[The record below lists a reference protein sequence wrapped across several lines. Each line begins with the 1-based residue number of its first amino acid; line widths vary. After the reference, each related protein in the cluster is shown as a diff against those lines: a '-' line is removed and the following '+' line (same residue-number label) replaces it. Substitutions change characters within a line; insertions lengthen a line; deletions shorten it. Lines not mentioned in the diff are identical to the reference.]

1 MKWYVKLSILLIS
14 LISIV
19 IITLLN
25 TKVSFA
31 LNGENVLSINYGE
44 DYIEDGFTA
53 NILNHDLN
61 DKVEVTTNLDVS
73 RLGEYNIN
81 YNLKYLNKDY
91 NLVRKVMIIDNE
103 KPMIKLN
110 GEKEI
115 TLYVNDVYK
124 ELGVTAI
131 DNYDGDISNKV
142 VITGNVDTS
151 KVGEYNLVYS
161 VVDSSGNM
169 SSTSRNVN
177 VINRVV
183 NTFVTNEGYNDNNNE
198 IVKYINDKGYNVSIG
213 YYNLVNGNSFYY
225 KENKIYY
232 GASLI
237 KSLVS
242 IYMYENNLVND
253 SNRYDMEKM
262 ISVSNNES
270 YFNLLYSVG
279 IDNLRNYGY
288 SLGTKYTLS
297 GPDDFGMTN
306 VMDQMVIFKKLYSM
320 IKDNKYNEMKSYFIN
335 DYFNSLKIND
345 NVVMHKYGYWD
356 SIYHDCGII
365 LDSTPYILIVLTTHG
380 LDNYQSI
387 VNDISNLMYNYHI
400 NNL

>member
-14 LISIV
+14 LITSFIL
-19 IITLLN
+19 ILN
-25 TKVSFA
+25 KVKVSFA
-31 LNGENVLSINYGE
+31 LNGEDTLLINYGQL
-44 DYIEDGFTA
+44 YIESGFEA
-53 NILNHDLN
+53 NVFNHNLS
-61 DKVEVTTNLDVS
+61 DKVEVTTDLDVS
-73 RLGEYNIN
+73 VLGEYNIN
-81 YNLKYLNKDY
+81 YNLNYLNKEY
-91 NLVRKVMIIDNE
+91 NLVRKVKVVDNE
-103 KPMIKLN
+103 KPMITLN
-110 GEKEI
+110 GEKDI

-142 VITGNVDTS
+142 IIIGNVDTS

-183 NTFVTNEGYNDNNNE
+183 NTFVTNEGYNDNDNE

-237 KSLVS
+237 KSLLS

-262 ISVSNNES
+262 ISVSNNDS

-279 IDNLRNYGY
+279 MDSLRNYGY

-320 IKDNKYNEMKSYFIN
+320 VKDNKYNEMKSYFVN

-365 LDSTPYILIVLTTHG
+365 FDKEPYILIVLTTHG
-380 LDNYQSI
+380 FDNYQSI

>member
-14 LISIV
+14 LITSFIL
-19 IITLLN
+19 ILN
-25 TKVSFA
+25 KVKVSFA
-31 LNGENVLSINYGE
+31 LNGEDTLLINYGQL
-44 DYIEDGFTA
+44 YIESGFEA
-53 NILNHDLN
+53 NVFNHNLN
-61 DKVEVTTNLDVS
+61 DKVEVTTDLNVS
-73 RLGEYNIN
+73 VLGEYNIN
-81 YNLKYLNKDY
+81 YNLSYLDKEY
-91 NLVRKVMIIDNE
+91 NLVRKVKVVDNE
-103 KPMIKLN
+103 KPMITLN
-110 GEKEI
+110 GEKDI

-142 VITGNVDTS
+142 IITGNVDTS

-183 NTFVTNEGYNDNNNE
+183 NTFVTNEGYNDNDNE

-237 KSLVS
+237 KSLLS

-262 ISVSNNES
+262 ISVSNNDS

-279 IDNLRNYGY
+279 MDSLRNYGY

-320 IKDNKYNEMKSYFIN
+320 VKDDNYNEMKSYFIN

-365 LDSTPYILIVLTTHG
+365 FDKEPYILIVLTTHG
-380 LDNYQSI
+380 FDNYQSI

>member
-14 LISIV
+14 LITSFIL
-19 IITLLN
+19 ILN
-25 TKVSFA
+25 KVKVSFA
-31 LNGENVLSINYGE
+31 LNGEDTLLINYGQL
-44 DYIEDGFTA
+44 YIESGFEA
-53 NILNHDLN
+53 NVFNHNLS
-61 DKVEVTTNLDVS
+61 DKVEVTTDLDVS
-73 RLGEYNIN
+73 VLGEYNIN
-81 YNLKYLNKDY
+81 YNLNYLNKEY
-91 NLVRKVMIIDNE
+91 NLVRKVKVVDNE
-103 KPMIKLN
+103 KPMITLN
-110 GEKEI
+110 GEKDI

-142 VITGNVDTS
+142 IITGNVDTS

-183 NTFVTNEGYNDNNNE
+183 NTFVTNEGYNDNDNE

-237 KSLVS
+237 KSLLS

-262 ISVSNNES
+262 ISVSNNDS

-279 IDNLRNYGY
+279 MDSLRNYGY

-320 IKDNKYNEMKSYFIN
+320 VKDDNYNEMKSYFIN

-365 LDSTPYILIVLTTHG
+365 FDKEPYILIVLTTHG
-380 LDNYQSI
+380 FDNYQSI

>member
-14 LISIV
+14 LILIV

-31 LNGENVLSINYGE
+31 LNGDDTLLINYGQLYVE
-44 DYIEDGFTA
+44 SGFKA
-53 NILNHDLN
+53 NVFNHNLS
-61 DKVEVTTNLDVS
+61 DKVEVTTDLDVS
-73 RLGEYNIN
+73 VLGEYNIN
-81 YNLKYLNKDY
+81 YNLSYLNKEY
-91 NLVRKVMIIDNE
+91 NLVRKVKVIDNE
-103 KPMIKLN
+103 KPMITLN
-110 GEKEI
+110 GEKDI

-124 ELGVTAI
+124 ELGVTII

-151 KVGEYNLVYS
+151 KIGEYNLVYS

-262 ISVSNNES
+262 ISVSNNDS

-320 IKDNKYNEMKSYFIN
+320 VKDNKYNELKSYFIN

-365 LDSTPYILIVLTTHG
+365 FDKEPYILIVLTTHG
-380 LDNYQSI
+380 LDNYQDI

>member
-1 MKWYVKLSILLIS
+1 MKWYIKLSILFVS
-14 LISIV
+14 LILGFIL
-19 IITLLN
+19 IIMN
-25 TKVSFA
+25 SRVSFA

-115 TLYVNDVYK
+115 TLYVNDEYK

-131 DNYDGDISNKV
+131 DNYDGDISDKV
-142 VITGNVDTS
+142 VITGKVDTS
-151 KVGEYNLVYS
+151 NAGVYNLIYS
-161 VVDSSGNM
+161 VTDSSFNT
-169 SSTSRNVN
+169 SITSRNVK
-177 VINRVV
+177 VIDKVISTYV
-183 NTFVTNEGYNDNNNE
+183 SNEGYDDEDNY
-198 IVKYINDKGYNVSIG
+198 IVKYIKDKGYNVSIG

-225 KENKIYY
+225 KENKVYY

-262 ISVSNNES
+262 ISVSNNDS

-297 GPDDFGMTN
+297 GPDNFGMTN
-306 VMDQMVIFKKLYSM
+306 VMDQMVVFKKLYSM

-335 DYFNSLKIND
+335 DYFNYLKVND

-356 SIYHDCGII
+356 TIYHDCGII
-365 LDSTPYILIVLTTHG
+365 FDKEPYILIVLTTHG

-387 VNDISNLMYNYHI
+387 VNDISNLMYNYHL

>member
-14 LISIV
+14 LILII
-19 IITLLN
+19 IITLFN
-25 TKVSFA
+25 TNIIFA
-31 LNGENVLSINYGE
+31 LNGEDTLLINYGQLYVE
-44 DYIEDGFTA
+44 SGFEA
-53 NILNHDLN
+53 NVFNHNLS
-61 DKVEVTTNLDVS
+61 DKVEVTTDLNVS
-73 RLGEYNIN
+73 VLGEYNIN
-81 YNLKYLNKDY
+81 YNLNYLNKEY
-91 NLVRKVMIIDNE
+91 NLVRKIKVIDNE
-103 KPMIKLN
+103 KPMITLN
-110 GEKEI
+110 GEKDI
-115 TLYVNDVYK
+115 TLYVNDEYK

-142 VITGNVDTS
+142 IITGNVDTS

-169 SSTSRNVN
+169 SSTSRNVK

-183 NTFVTNEGYNDNNNE
+183 NTFVTDEGYNDNNNE

-237 KSLVS
+237 KSLLS

-262 ISVSNNES
+262 ISVSNNDS

-320 IKDNKYNEMKSYFIN
+320 VKDNKYNEMKSYFIN

-356 SIYHDCGII
+356 GIYHDCGII
-365 LDSTPYILIVLTTHG
+365 FDREPYILIVLTTHG
-380 LDNYQSI
+380 LDNYRDI
-387 VNDISNLMYNYHI
+387 VNDISNSMYNYHI

>member
-14 LISIV
+14 LIL
-19 IITLLN
+19 IIIIALFN

-31 LNGENVLSINYGE
+31 LNGEDTLLINYGQLYVE
-44 DYIEDGFTA
+44 SGFEA
-53 NILNHDLN
+53 NVFNHNLS
-61 DKVEVTTNLDVS
+61 DKVEVTTDLDVS
-73 RLGEYNIN
+73 VLGEYNIN
-81 YNLKYLNKDY
+81 YNLNYFNKEY
-91 NLVRKVMIIDNE
+91 NLVRKVKVVDNE
-103 KPMIKLN
+103 KPMITLN
-110 GEKEI
+110 GEKDI
-115 TLYVNDVYK
+115 ILYVNDVYK
-124 ELGVTAI
+124 EPGVTVI

-142 VITGNVDTS
+142 VIIGNVDTS

-169 SSTSRNVN
+169 SSTSRNVK

-237 KSLVS
+237 KSLLS

-262 ISVSNNES
+262 ISVSNNDS

-279 IDNLRNYGY
+279 MDNLINYGY

-297 GPDDFGMTN
+297 GSDDFGMTN
-306 VMDQMVIFKKLYSM
+306 VIDQMVIFKKLYSM
-320 IKDNKYNEMKSYFIN
+320 VKDNKYNEMKSYFIN

-365 LDSTPYILIVLTTHG
+365 FDKEPYILIVLTTLG

-387 VNDISNLMYNYHI
+387 VNDISNLIYNYHM

>member
-1 MKWYVKLSILLIS
+1 MKKIIVFLLILLP
-14 LISIV
+14 
-19 IITLLN
+19 
-25 TKVSFA
+25 
-31 LNGENVLSINYGE
+31 
-44 DYIEDGFTA
+44 FT
-53 NILNHDLN
+53 
-61 DKVEVTTNLDVS
+61 
-73 RLGEYNIN
+73 
-81 YNLKYLNKDY
+81 
-91 NLVRKVMIIDNE
+91 
-103 KPMIKLN
+103 
-110 GEKEI
+110 
-115 TLYVNDVYK
+115 
-124 ELGVTAI
+124 
-131 DNYDGDISNKV
+131 
-142 VITGNVDTS
+142 VDA
-151 KVGEYNLVYS
+151 K
-161 VVDSSGNM
+161 
-169 SSTSRNVN
+169 
-177 VINRVV
+177 
-183 NTFVTNEGYNDNNNE
+183 

-237 KSLVS
+237 KSLLS

-262 ISVSNNES
+262 ISVSNNDS

-279 IDNLRNYGY
+279 MDNLINYGY

-306 VMDQMVIFKKLYSM
+306 VIDQMVIFKKLYSM
-320 IKDNKYNEMKSYFIN
+320 VKDNKYNEMKSYFIN

-365 LDSTPYILIVLTTHG
+365 FDKEPYILIVLTTHG

-387 VNDISNLMYNYHI
+387 VNDISNLIYNYHM

>member
-1 MKWYVKLSILLIS
+1 MKWYVKLSILFVS
-14 LISIV
+14 LILGFILILMNS
-19 IITLLN
+19 
-25 TKVSFA
+25 KVSFA
-31 LNGENVLSINYGE
+31 LNGDDTLLINYGQLYVE
-44 DYIEDGFTA
+44 SGFKA
-53 NILNHDLN
+53 NVFNHNLS
-61 DKVEVTTNLDVS
+61 DKVEVTTDLDVS
-73 RLGEYNIN
+73 KIGEYNIN

-103 KPMIKLN
+103 KPMITLN

-131 DNYDGDISNKV
+131 DNYDGDISDKV
-142 VITGNVDTS
+142 VITGKVDTS
-151 KVGEYNLVYS
+151 NAGVYNLIYS
-161 VVDSSGNM
+161 VTDSSGNM

-262 ISVSNNES
+262 ISVSNNDS

-297 GPDDFGMTN
+297 GPDNFGMTN
-306 VMDQMVIFKKLYSM
+306 VMDQMVVFKKLYSM

-335 DYFNSLKIND
+335 DYFNYLKVND
-345 NVVMHKYGYWD
+345 NVVIHKYGYWD
-356 SIYHDCGII
+356 TIYHDCGII
-365 LDSTPYILIVLTTHG
+365 LDSTPYILIVLTAHG

-387 VNDISNLMYNYHI
+387 VNDISNLMYNYHL